1 MSKILQ
7 VWKANNFGKGVL
19 NGSQDFFRITPDP
32 STSGGGAVDSVN
44 GQTGVVVLDKSDI
57 GLDQVDNTSDA
68 NKPISTATQTA
79 LNERVRVL
87 ICDRTKVNITGVN
100 VLTVAKTY
108 LIPGGTLT
116 GFARLKIECMGL
128 KQDNTGNGQ
137 YRIYGGT
144 SSTFSTATADELR
157 RIVVAGVQYLNF
169 VSNFE
174 LRNNDLEG
182 IRRDSASAAGDEGVV
197 VNLPK
202 TTVTYNRANDYY
214 IHLVYQPNSVTEQY
228 STDLVTIT
236 AFREKNT
243 I

>member
-1 MSKILQ
+1 
-7 VWKANNFGKGVL
+7 
-19 NGSQDFFRITPDP
+19 
-32 STSGGGAVDSVN
+32 
-44 GQTGVVVLDKSDI
+44 
-57 GLDQVDNTSDA
+57 
-68 NKPISTATQTA
+68 
-79 LNERVRVL
+79 VL

-100 VLTVAKTY
+100 VLTPAKTY

-128 KQDNTGNGQ
+128 KQNNTGNGQ

-157 RIVVAGVQYLNF
+157 RIVAPGVQYLNF

-182 IRRDSASAAGDEGVV
+182 IRRDSASPAGDEGVV

-214 IHLVYQPNSVTEQY
+214 IHLVYLPNSVTEQY

-236 AFREKNT
+236 AFKEKNT